1 MEDRSRRPRCVATNL
16 FERSNFLGVNAWYV
30 CVTEGRGA
38 CCSQQE
44 KKKKATDEKGH
55 ESARGMGR
63 GKSDGP
69 RKTGLT
75 DAEAK
80 RARARERKREKDPQ
94 PPGSRALHTKKKKKK
109 NGEMNN
115 EMKKRNA

>member
-1 MEDRSRRPRCVATNL
+1 MRVVRNRR
-16 FERSNFLGVNAWYV
+16 
-30 CVTEGRGA
+30 
-38 CCSQQE
+38 
-44 KKKKATDEKGH
+44 KKKKGTDEKGH

-80 RARARERKREKDPQ
+80 RARARERERERSTTPWL
-94 PPGSRALHTKKKKKK
+94 SRITYKEKKKKK

>member
-1 MEDRSRRPRCVATNL
+1 MRVVRNRR
-16 FERSNFLGVNAWYV
+16 
-30 CVTEGRGA
+30 
-38 CCSQQE
+38 
-44 KKKKATDEKGH
+44 KKKKGTDEKGH

-80 RARARERKREKDPQ
+80 RARARERERERSTTPWL
-94 PPGSRALHTKKKKKK
+94 SRITYKEKKKK
-109 NGEMNN
+109 EERRN
-115 EMKKRNA
+115 E

>member
-1 MEDRSRRPRCVATNL
+1 MLFAT
-16 FERSNFLGVNAWYV
+16 G
-30 CVTEGRGA
+30 
-38 CCSQQE
+38 E
-44 KKKKATDEKGH
+44 KKKKGTDEKGH

-80 RARARERKREKDPQ
+80 RARARERERKIHNPL
-94 PPGSRALHTKKKKKK
+94 ALAHYIQRKKKKRRTEK
-109 NGEMNN
+109 
-115 EMKKRNA
+115 

>member
-44 KKKKATDEKGH
+44 KKKKGTDEKGH

-80 RARARERKREKDPQ
+80 RARARERERKIHNPL
-94 PPGSRALHTKKKKKK
+94 ALAHYIQRKKKK
-109 NGEMNN
+109 EERRN
-115 EMKKRNA
+115 E